1 MKLDDAPCMDE
12 LAGVPW
18 SSLTLD
24 DVNCRDGKLG
34 KFEKHNKAK
43 KTPITDAIRNK
54 F

>member
-12 LAGVPW
+12 LAGVSW

-34 KFEKHNKAK
+34 KFEEHKAK
-43 KTPITDAIRNK
+43 KKPR
-54 F
+54 